1 MSQVRS
7 RRTSSFVR
15 TLKKFFVSGF
25 LIVTFAAYA
34 MHERT
39 ANPNNDI
46 AAVVRS
52 QPVAAAQQPF
62 IATQIPPTA
71 TPPASPTAQPTVPPT
86 ATTGQLVLAP
96 TATVTDLPPT
106 ATELPPTATSEP
118 SPTPTPAIAG
128 LYKDGTYTGPETN
141 AFYGTVQVEAI
152 VQNGKITDVEFLDYP
167 QDRRTSVRINSFAV
181 PALQSEAIQAQSANV
196 DIISGA
202 TLTSRAFMQSL
213 QAALDA
219 AKA

>member
-1 MSQVRS
+1 VSQARS
-7 RRTSSFVR
+7 RRTSGFVR
-15 TLKKFFVSGF
+15 TFKKIFVSGF

-34 MHERT
+34 LHERT
-39 ANPNNDI
+39 ANPNTDI

-62 IATQIPPTA
+62 IATQVTPTVPPTA
-71 TPPASPTAQPTVPPT
+71 SPTTAPTDQPTVPPT

-96 TATVTDLPPT
+96 TATATDLPPT
-106 ATELPPTATSEP
+106 DTPEP

-128 LYKDGTYTGPETN
+128 LYKDGTFTGPETN

-219 AKA
+219 ARA

>member
-1 MSQVRS
+1 MSQARS
-7 RRTSSFVR
+7 RRTSNFVR
-15 TLKKFFVSGF
+15 TFKKIFVSGF

-34 MHERT
+34 LHERT
-39 ANPNNDI
+39 ANPNTDI

-62 IATQIPPTA
+62 IATQVTPTVPPTA
-71 TPPASPTAQPTVPPT
+71 SPTTAPTDQPTVPPT

-96 TATVTDLPPT
+96 TATATDLPPT
-106 ATELPPTATSEP
+106 DTPEP
-118 SPTPTPAIAG
+118 SPTPTTAIAG
-128 LYKDGTYTGPETN
+128 LYKDGTFTGPETN

-152 VQNGKITDVEFLDYP
+152 IRNGKIADVEFLDYP
-167 QDRRTSVRINSFAV
+167 QDRRTSVRINSWAV
-181 PALQSEAIQAQSANV
+181 PALQNEAIQAQSASV
-196 DIISGA
+196 DIVSGA

-219 AKA
+219 AKT

>member
-1 MSQVRS
+1 MSQARS
-7 RRTSSFVR
+7 RRTSGFVR
-15 TLKKFFVSGF
+15 TFKKIFVSGF

-34 MHERT
+34 LHERT
-39 ANPNNDI
+39 ANPNTDI

-62 IATQIPPTA
+62 IATQVT
-71 TPPASPTAQPTVPPT
+71 PTVPPT
-86 ATTGQLVLAP
+86 ASPTTAP
-96 TATVTDLPPT
+96 TDTP
-106 ATELPPTATSEP
+106 EP

-128 LYKDGTYTGPETN
+128 LYKDGTFTGPETN

-219 AKA
+219 ARA

>member
-1 MSQVRS
+1 MSQPRS
-7 RRTSSFVR
+7 RRTSGFVR

-34 MHERT
+34 LHERT
-39 ANPNNDI
+39 VNPNTDS

-52 QPVAAAQQPF
+52 QPVAAAQQPLV
-62 IATQIPPTA
+62 AAQVAPTV
-71 TPPASPTAQPTVPPT
+71 TSTESPTAQPTVPPT

-96 TATVTDLPPT
+96 TAT
-106 ATELPPTATSEP
+106 ATELPPTDTPEP
-118 SPTPTPAIAG
+118 SPTPTAEIAG

-152 VQNGKITDVEFLDYP
+152 IQNGKITDVEFLDYP
-167 QDRRTSVRINSFAV
+167 QDRRTSARINSWAV
-181 PALQSEAIQAQSANV
+181 PALQSEAIQAQSASV
-196 DIISGA
+196 DIVSGA
-202 TLTSRAFMQSL
+202 TLTSRAFIQSL

>member
-1 MSQVRS
+1 MSQARS
-7 RRTSSFVR
+7 RRTSNFVR
-15 TLKKFFVSGF
+15 TFKKIFVSGF

-34 MHERT
+34 LHERT
-39 ANPNNDI
+39 ANPNTDI

-62 IATQIPPTA
+62 IATQVTPTVPPTA
-71 TPPASPTAQPTVPPT
+71 TPTTAPADQPTVPPT

-96 TATVTDLPPT
+96 TATATDLPPT
-106 ATELPPTATSEP
+106 DTPEP
-118 SPTPTPAIAG
+118 SPTPTTAIAG
-128 LYKDGTYTGPETN
+128 LYKDGTFTGPETN

-152 VQNGKITDVEFLDYP
+152 IRNGKIADVEFLDYP
-167 QDRRTSVRINSFAV
+167 QDRRTSVRINSWAV
-181 PALQSEAIQAQSANV
+181 PALQNEAIQAQSASV
-196 DIISGA
+196 DIVSGA

-219 AKA
+219 AKT